1 MINQAKIMQNNVFI
15 MNGHYQFHL
24 FLIYNQYLWEVFASI
39 YNYFAL
45 FATQSFTNSTSKKYG
60 KALIFK
66 YSSVMKISTL
76 CVDFKGTSSET
87 FKGV

>member
-1 MINQAKIMQNNVFI
+1 MNENNHF
-15 MNGHYQFHL
+15 YL
-24 FLIYNQYLWEVFASI
+24 FLIYNQYLWEIFASM
-39 YNYFAL
+39 NNHFAL

>member
-1 MINQAKIMQNNVFI
+1 
-15 MNGHYQFHL
+15 MNENYHFYL
-24 FLIYNQYLWEVFASI
+24 FLIYNLYLWEIFASL
-39 YNYFAL
+39 NNHFAL
-45 FATQSFTNSTSKKYG
+45 FATQSFTNATSKKYG

>member
-1 MINQAKIMQNNVFI
+1 M
-15 MNGHYQFHL
+15 
-24 FLIYNQYLWEVFASI
+24 FLLNFIYNQYLWEVFASLS
-39 YNYFAL
+39 NYFLL